1 MVTKRVLKKCFQDAQ
16 DLNYGSY
23 PGILTPRTKR
33 SIEICDVSK
42 LSLHRSQN
50 KQINSDS
57 VLQFQMQY
65 RLISLVRRISGF
77 IQPRAVSVF
86 LFSLVSVSRTYIH
99 ACNRSL

>member
-23 PGILTPRTKR
+23 PGILTQRTKR

-42 LSLHRSQN
+42 LNLHRSQN

-65 RLISLVRRISGF
+65 RLISRPKNLGVYS
-77 IQPRAVSVF
+77 
-86 LFSLVSVSRTYIH
+86 TT
-99 ACNRSL
+99 RSLCFLVFPRLRLAHVYTCV